1 MPATVTLAKTAGFCF
16 GVDRAVKM
24 LYDLVETGAPVCTL
38 GPIIH
43 NPQVIDDLQ
52 KKGVAVLDRAEDA
65 VPGTTVVIRAH
76 GVPKQVF
83 DTFKQNGIDYVDAT
97 CPYVLKIHRIVEQ
110 HTTPDTVL
118 LIAGDENHPEVQGF
132 RSRSKGP
139 SYVCGDPDAFRQL
152 VEAHPEFAEK
162 EVVLVA
168 QTTFSV
174 NAWKKIYE
182 IFEKLYTK
190 SKSFDTICK
199 ATQNRQF
206 EAEALAKESDC
217 MIVIGGRFS
226 SNTVKLTK
234 VCEPYCKTYLVEQ
247 AAELREIDFSGCR
260 SIGVTAG
267 ASTPAGIIKEVLFT
281 MSEIINENEQKTEEI
296 NWEDALE
303 ENLKAMSS
311 DQEVTGVVVGI
322 APNEIQVDI
331 GRKYA
336 GFVPVEEYSNDPA
349 ADPQKELKIGDEI
362 KLIIM
367 KTNDSEGTMVL
378 SKRRYD
384 AKAAWDQVIEAKD
397 NEEVLEGVI
406 ADAVKGGVLVYTKG
420 VRVFIPGS
428 LTGLPRD
435 AELSELVKKTVK
447 FRIIDVDKAK
457 KRAVGSIRSVLREE
471 KKAANEAFWNEIEE
485 GKEYTGTVKSL
496 TSYGAFVDLGGVDG
510 MIHISELS
518 WKRIKH
524 PSEVVKEGD
533 VVNVYVKALDK
544 ENKRISLGYKRVEDN
559 PWEILKRDYPV
570 GTVCEATVVG
580 LTSFGAFANVI
591 DGIDGL
597 IHISQI
603 ADRRI
608 ASPAE
613 VLHVGDVVTVKI
625 TDIDFEKKRVSL
637 SIRALLE
644 PTNGI
649 DFSDE
654 ADAEDE
660 QDIADAE
667 EAVAE
672 AIVEAAE
679 AAPAEAAEEAAA
691 VIADAEVIEEAE
703 EAVAEAIVEE
713 AEAAPAEAAE
723 EAAAVIADAEVIEE
737 AEEAVAEAIIEEAEA
752 APAEA
757 AEEAAEVLEAAAEAV
772 EEAAPADAE

>member
-1 MPATVTLAKTAGFCF
+1 MPPTVTLAKTAGFCY

-24 LYDLVETGAPVCTL
+24 LYDLVARGDPVCTL

-52 KKGVAVLDRAEDA
+52 QKGVAILERAEDA
-65 VPGTTVVIRAH
+65 VPGTKVVIRAH

-83 DTFKQNGIDYVDAT
+83 DLFAETGIDYVDAT

-110 HTTPDTVL
+110 HTSPDTVL
-118 LIAGDENHPEVQGF
+118 IIAGDEQHPEVKGF
-132 RSRSKGP
+132 RSRSKGV
-139 SYVCGDPDAFRQL
+139 SYVCGDLQQFLSLTQ
-152 VEAHPEFAEK
+152 AHPEFSEK
-162 EVVLVA
+162 EVLLVA

-174 NAWKKIYE
+174 KVFQKIHE
-182 IFEKLYTK
+182 FFEKLYTN

-199 ATQNRQF
+199 ATQNRQM
-206 EAEALAKESDC
+206 EAEALAKRSDC

-226 SNTVKLTK
+226 SNTVKLYR
-234 VCEPYCKTYLVEQ
+234 VCEPYCRTYLVER
-247 AAELREIDFSGCR
+247 AEEVRKLDLSSCNC
-260 SIGVTAG
+260 IGVTAG

-281 MSEIINENEQKTEEI
+281 MSEIINENKTEEM
-296 NWEDALE
+296 NWEAALE

-336 GFVPVEEYSNDPA
+336 GFVPVEEYSNDPT

-367 KTNDSEGTMVL
+367 KTNDSEGTMML

-384 AKAAWDQVIEAKD
+384 AKAAWDQITEAKD
-397 NEEVLEGVI
+397 NEEILEGVI
-406 ADAVKGGVLVYTKG
+406 AEAVKGGVLVYTKG

-435 AELSELVKKTVK
+435 AELSELVKQTVK
-447 FRIIDVDKAK
+447 FRIIDVDKQK

-471 KKAANEAFWNEIEE
+471 RKAATEAFWNEIEE

-533 VVNVYVKALDK
+533 TVNVYVKALDK

-649 DFSDE
+649 DLSDE

-672 AIVEAAE
+672 AIVDEAE
-679 AAPAEAAEEAAA
+679 AAPAEPAEEAAA
-691 VIADAEVIEEAE
+691 AIADAELVEEAE

-723 EAAAVIADAEVIEE
+723 EAAEALEATDAE
-737 AEEAVAEAIIEEAEA
+737 
-752 APAEA
+752 
-757 AEEAAEVLEAAAEAV
+757 
-772 EEAAPADAE
+772 

>member
-1 MPATVTLAKTAGFCF
+1 
-16 GVDRAVKM
+16 
-24 LYDLVETGAPVCTL
+24 
-38 GPIIH
+38 
-43 NPQVIDDLQ
+43 
-52 KKGVAVLDRAEDA
+52 
-65 VPGTTVVIRAH
+65 
-76 GVPKQVF
+76 
-83 DTFKQNGIDYVDAT
+83 
-97 CPYVLKIHRIVEQ
+97 
-110 HTTPDTVL
+110 
-118 LIAGDENHPEVQGF
+118 
-132 RSRSKGP
+132 
-139 SYVCGDPDAFRQL
+139 
-152 VEAHPEFAEK
+152 
-162 EVVLVA
+162 
-168 QTTFSV
+168 
-174 NAWKKIYE
+174 
-182 IFEKLYTK
+182 
-190 SKSFDTICK
+190 
-199 ATQNRQF
+199 
-206 EAEALAKESDC
+206 
-217 MIVIGGRFS
+217 
-226 SNTVKLTK
+226 
-234 VCEPYCKTYLVEQ
+234 
-247 AAELREIDFSGCR
+247 
-260 SIGVTAG
+260 
-267 ASTPAGIIKEVLFT
+267 
-281 MSEIINENEQKTEEI
+281 MSEIINENKTEEM
-296 NWEDALE
+296 NWEAALE
-303 ENLKAMSS
+303 ENLNKSMSS

-336 GFVPVEEYSNDPA
+336 GFVPVEEYSNDPT

-367 KTNDSEGTMVL
+367 KTNDSEGTMML

-384 AKAAWDQVIEAKD
+384 ARAAWDQITEAKD
-397 NEEVLEGVI
+397 NEEILEGVI
-406 ADAVKGGVLVYTKG
+406 AEAVKGGVLVYTKG

-435 AELSELVKKTVK
+435 AELSELVKQPVK

-471 KKAANEAFWNEIEE
+471 RKAATEAFWAEIEE

-533 VVNVYVKALDK
+533 TVNVYVKALDK

-580 LTSFGAFANVI
+580 LTAFGAFANVI

-649 DFSDE
+649 DLSDE

-660 QDIADAE
+660 QDIADAEEAVAEAIVDEAEAAPAEPAEEAAAAIADAELVEEAE

-679 AAPAEAAEEAAA
+679 AAPAEAAEEAA
-691 VIADAEVIEEAE
+691 EA
-703 EAVAEAIVEE
+703 
-713 AEAAPAEAAE
+713 
-723 EAAAVIADAEVIEE
+723 
-737 AEEAVAEAIIEEAEA
+737 
-752 APAEA
+752 
-757 AEEAAEVLEAAAEAV
+757 L

>member
-1 MPATVTLAKTAGFCF
+1 MPPTITLAKTAGFCF

-24 LYDLVETGAPVCTL
+24 LYDLVAQGDPVCTL

-43 NPQVIDDLQ
+43 NPQVIDDLRQ
-52 KKGVAVLDRAEDA
+52 KGVAILEKAEDA
-65 VPGTTVVIRAH
+65 VPGTKVVIRAH

-83 DTFKQNGIDYVDAT
+83 DLFAETGIDYVDAT

-110 HTTPDTVL
+110 HTSPDTVL
-118 LIAGDENHPEVQGF
+118 LIAGDEQHPEVQGF
-132 RSRSKGP
+132 RSRSKGV
-139 SYVCGDPDAFRQL
+139 SYVCGDLQQFLALTQ
-152 VEAHPEFAEK
+152 AHPEFSEK
-162 EVVLVA
+162 EVLLVA

-174 NAWKKIYE
+174 KVFQKIHE
-182 IFEKLYTK
+182 IFEKLYTN

-199 ATQNRQF
+199 ATQNRQM
-206 EAEALAKESDC
+206 EAEALAKRSDC

-226 SNTVKLTK
+226 SNTVKLYR
-234 VCEPYCKTYLVEQ
+234 VCEPYCRTYLVER
-247 AAELREIDFSGCR
+247 AEEVHELDLASCNC
-260 SIGVTAG
+260 IGVTAG

-281 MSEIINENEQKTEEI
+281 MSEIINENKTEEM
-296 NWEDALE
+296 NWEAALE

-336 GFVPVEEYSNDPA
+336 GFVPVEEYSNDPT

-367 KTNDSEGTMVL
+367 KTNDSEGTMML

-384 AKAAWDQVIEAKD
+384 AKAAWDQITEAKD
-397 NEEVLEGVI
+397 NEEILEGVI
-406 ADAVKGGVLVYTKG
+406 AEAVKGGVLVYTKG

-435 AELSELVKKTVK
+435 AELSELVKQTVK
-447 FRIIDVDKAK
+447 FRIIDVDKQK

-471 KKAANEAFWNEIEE
+471 RKAATEAFWNEIEE

-533 VVNVYVKALDK
+533 TVNVYVKALDK

-649 DFSDE
+649 DLSDE

-672 AIVEAAE
+672 AIVDEVE
-679 AAPAEAAEEAAA
+679 AAPAEPAEEAAA
-691 VIADAEVIEEAE
+691 AIADAELVEKAE

-723 EAAAVIADAEVIEE
+723 EAAEALEATDAE
-737 AEEAVAEAIIEEAEA
+737 
-752 APAEA
+752 
-757 AEEAAEVLEAAAEAV
+757 
-772 EEAAPADAE
+772 

>member
-1 MPATVTLAKTAGFCF
+1 MPPTITLAKTAGFCF

-24 LYDLVETGAPVCTL
+24 LYDLVAQGDPVCTL

-43 NPQVIDDLQ
+43 NPQVIDDLRQ
-52 KKGVAVLDRAEDA
+52 KGVAILEKAEDA
-65 VPGTTVVIRAH
+65 VPGTKVVIRAH

-83 DTFKQNGIDYVDAT
+83 DLFAETGIDYVDAT

-110 HTTPDTVL
+110 HTSPDTVL
-118 LIAGDENHPEVQGF
+118 IIAGDEQHPEVQGF
-132 RSRSKGP
+132 RSRSKGV
-139 SYVCGDPDAFRQL
+139 SYVCGDLQQFLALTQ
-152 VEAHPEFAEK
+152 AHPEFSEK
-162 EVVLVA
+162 EVLLVA

-174 NAWKKIYE
+174 KVFQKIHE
-182 IFEKLYTK
+182 IFEKLYTN

-199 ATQNRQF
+199 ATQNRQM
-206 EAEALAKESDC
+206 EAEALAKRSDC

-226 SNTVKLTK
+226 SNTVKLYR
-234 VCEPYCKTYLVEQ
+234 VCEPYCRTYLVER
-247 AAELREIDFSGCR
+247 AEEVRELDLASCNC
-260 SIGVTAG
+260 IGVTAG

-281 MSEIINENEQKTEEI
+281 MSEIINENKTEEM
-296 NWEDALE
+296 NWEAALE

-336 GFVPVEEYSNDPA
+336 GFVPVEEYSNDPT

-367 KTNDSEGTMVL
+367 KTNDSEGTMML

-384 AKAAWDQVIEAKD
+384 AKAAWDQITEAKD
-397 NEEVLEGVI
+397 NEEILEGVI
-406 ADAVKGGVLVYTKG
+406 AEAVKGGVLVYTKG

-435 AELSELVKKTVK
+435 AELSELVKQTVK
-447 FRIIDVDKAK
+447 FRIIDVDKQK

-471 KKAANEAFWNEIEE
+471 RKAATEAFWNEIEE

-533 VVNVYVKALDK
+533 TVNVYVKALDK

-649 DFSDE
+649 DLSDE

-672 AIVEAAE
+672 TIVEEAE
-679 AAPAEAAEEAAA
+679 AAPAEPAEEAAA
-691 VIADAEVIEEAE
+691 AIADAELVEEAE

-723 EAAAVIADAEVIEE
+723 EAAVALEATDAE
-737 AEEAVAEAIIEEAEA
+737 
-752 APAEA
+752 
-757 AEEAAEVLEAAAEAV
+757 
-772 EEAAPADAE
+772 

>member
-1 MPATVTLAKTAGFCF
+1 MPPTVTLAKTAGFCY

-24 LYDLVETGAPVCTL
+24 LYDLVAQGDPVCTL

-43 NPQVIDDLQ
+43 NPQVIDDLRQ
-52 KKGVAVLDRAEDA
+52 KGVAILERAEDA
-65 VPGTTVVIRAH
+65 VPGTKVVIRAH

-83 DTFKQNGIDYVDAT
+83 DLFTAQGIDYVDAT

-110 HTTPDTVL
+110 HTSPDTVL
-118 LIAGDENHPEVQGF
+118 IIAGDEQHPEVKGF
-132 RSRSKGP
+132 RSRSKGV
-139 SYVCGDPDAFRQL
+139 SYVCGDLQQFLALTQ
-152 VEAHPEFAEK
+152 AHPEFSEK
-162 EVVLVA
+162 EVLLVA

-174 NAWKKIYE
+174 KVFQKIHE
-182 IFEKLYTK
+182 IFEKLYTN

-199 ATQNRQF
+199 ATQNRQM
-206 EAEALAKESDC
+206 EAEALAKRSDC

-226 SNTVKLTK
+226 SNTVKLYR
-234 VCEPYCKTYLVEQ
+234 VCEPYCRTYLVER
-247 AAELREIDFSGCR
+247 AEEVRELDLASCNC
-260 SIGVTAG
+260 IGVTAG

-281 MSEIINENEQKTEEI
+281 MSEIINENKTEEM
-296 NWEDALE
+296 NWEAALE

-336 GFVPVEEYSNDPA
+336 GFVPVEEYSNDPT

-367 KTNDSEGTMVL
+367 KTNDSEGTMML

-384 AKAAWDQVIEAKD
+384 AKAAWDQITEAKD
-397 NEEVLEGVI
+397 NEEILEGVI
-406 ADAVKGGVLVYTKG
+406 AEAVKGGVLVYTKG

-435 AELSELVKKTVK
+435 AELSELVKQTVK
-447 FRIIDVDKAK
+447 FRIIDVDKQK

-471 KKAANEAFWNEIEE
+471 RKAATEAFWNEIEE

-533 VVNVYVKALDK
+533 TVNVYVKALDK

-649 DFSDE
+649 DLSDE

-672 AIVEAAE
+672 AIVDEAE
-679 AAPAEAAEEAAA
+679 AAPAEPAEEAAA
-691 VIADAEVIEEAE
+691 AIADADLVEKAE

-723 EAAAVIADAEVIEE
+723 EAAEALEATDAE
-737 AEEAVAEAIIEEAEA
+737 
-752 APAEA
+752 
-757 AEEAAEVLEAAAEAV
+757 
-772 EEAAPADAE
+772 